1 MIIKVVTIWAFKAG
15 VHINGVYS
23 DPLQQHR
30 FWKFPKEGPSTL
42 ATYITLILWSR
53 GTKYLLNLPI
63 KGNNLHQ
70 KPYNVPA
77 MLTYDFPFT
86 KQMFHFKFWMC

>member
-30 FWKFPKEGPSTL
+30 FWKFLKEEPSTL
-42 ATYITLILWSR
+42 ATYITLISWSR
-53 GTKYLLNLPI
+53 G
-63 KGNNLHQ
+63 
-70 KPYNVPA
+70 A
-77 MLTYDFPFT
+77 
-86 KQMFHFKFWMC
+86 